1 MRCSGSEID
10 FVFIT
15 LQLTSVWFSPC
26 LSLYPWS
33 DVRKAIWKSS
43 YVSSWTLHWWRTE
56 SKGFSPC
63 TKKKDSCLHSPFL
76 IGGRKIFTL
85 WKRDGKD
92 PGLSLK
98 FWNVHTSLQRSQSH
112 GSLWLFM
119 TYRCL
124 QGPGPHF
131 LLKYKY
137 LPSEV
142 GECLWNSLTILS
154 QEAKFSVKFIQ
165 KTQMVQKDKNIFSTS
180 HSITAA
186 T

>member
-1 MRCSGSEID
+1 MFTRCSGSEID
-10 FVFIT
+10 FVCVT

-33 DVRKAIWKSS
+33 DVRKARWKSS
-43 YVSSWTLHWWRTE
+43 YISSWALHWWGTE
-56 SKGFSPC
+56 RKGFSPC
-63 TKKKDSCLHSPFL
+63 TKKKDSYLPSLFL
-76 IGGRKIFTL
+76 RKIFTL

-92 PGLSLK
+92 PGLSLN
-98 FWNVHTSLQRSQSH
+98 FRNVYTSPQRLQSR

-119 TYRCL
+119 TYKCL

-137 LPSEV
+137 IPSEL

-165 KTQMVQKDKNIFSTS
+165 KTQMVQKHKNIFSTS

-186 T
+186 A